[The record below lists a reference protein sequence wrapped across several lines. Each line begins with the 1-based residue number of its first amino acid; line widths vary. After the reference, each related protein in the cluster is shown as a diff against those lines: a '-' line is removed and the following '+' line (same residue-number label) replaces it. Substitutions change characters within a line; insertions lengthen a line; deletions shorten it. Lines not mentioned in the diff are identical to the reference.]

1 MSSFKKTGDIK
12 GNTESLIRNLK
23 VIKYPSQTN
32 FKILSSG
39 NPEIYLPII
48 HYSLFNYSPL
58 VAKFL
63 SDKHY
68 DMYAKNDL
76 DFINTAFKCL
86 ITLFNY
92 RPDINTNQFFSNG
105 YAEGKVIL
113 CKEII
118 DIVLQKDLELSKK
131 KKGTNSN
138 KYSKDS
144 YKNDNMK
151 NNNNNANNNSP
162 RFHELNNSRNS
173 HKKNNNMNNNNNN
186 NNNNSSYVDDNNNS
200 VNNNNIDLNNINNNF
215 NASLPMNS
223 IPVPTPKPQYLI
235 PKNNSNYNNIQSSVQ
250 SFKPKTN
257 NQIEIYDSSQEYPL
271 GGQAYDPSVNNSNNG
286 NLQNSNN
293 NSMDF
298 NSIVKI
304 ITSLSES
311 VSQMVNKIEKFKTNI
326 EDRLNK
332 VEAEIV
338 LIKNKQNYIE
348 SKLNNDNTS
357 NDSNNLNR
365 NYNNSINRNNYS
377 NENQKNS
384 TEINNNYKMND
395 ININRKENNNNN
407 KMDDNYINPY
417 YPNSLNNKNIY
428 NKDLINNENNKINNI
443 NNNDHH
449 QIFASFGQNITLNP
463 EGNTEENNSKIFYE
477 QSMNNNNPKN
487 FNNTASGYAPYLEE
501 NKVFN
506 VFSYTQ
512 ANEENF
518 NNNSNNNIN
527 NNYNIN
533 NLNNDTNDIKNK
545 YADIDKLI
553 ENSEKNFF
561 KTQKLLEDYENTDI
575 SKKKSN
581 L

>member
-23 VIKYPSQTN
+23 LIKYPSQTN

-86 ITLFNY
+86 LSLFNY

-105 YAEGKVIL
+105 YAEGKIIL

-118 DIVLQKDLELSKK
+118 DIVLQKDSELSKK
-131 KKGTNSN
+131 KKSSNNAN

-144 YKNDNMK
+144 YKNDN
-151 NNNNNANNNSP
+151 NNNNNSP
-162 RFHELNNSRNS
+162 RFHELNNSKNS
-173 HKKNNNMNNNNNN
+173 QKKNSNTNAYM
-186 NNNNSSYVDDNNNS
+186 DDNNN
-200 VNNNNIDLNNINNNF
+200 VGNCNNSNNVDLNNINNNF

-235 PKNNSNYNNIQSSVQ
+235 KNNINYNNIQSSVQ
-250 SFKPKTN
+250 SFKPKTSN
-257 NQIEIYDSSQEYPL
+257 NSNNNNNIEIYDSSQEYPL
-271 GGQAYDPSVNNSNNG
+271 ESNPNA

-298 NSIVKI
+298 TSIVKI

-311 VSQMVNKIEKFKTNI
+311 VSQMVNKIEKFKVNI

-348 SKLNNDNTS
+348 SKINNNNIN
-357 NDSNNLNR
+357 NDSNNSKV
-365 NYNNSINRNNYS
+365 NYNNLINRNDYS
-377 NENQKNS
+377 NENQKN
-384 TEINNNYKMND
+384 NND
-395 ININRKENNNNN
+395 INNNN
-407 KMDDNYINPY
+407 KIDDNYINSY
-417 YPNSLNNKNIY
+417 YSNSLNKKNIY
-428 NKDLINNENNKINNI
+428 NQDEINNENIIKNNKNRHN
-443 NNNDHH
+443 
-449 QIFASFGQNITLNP
+449 QIFTSFAQNITLNP
-463 EGNTEENNSKIFYE
+463 EGNNSEENNSKIYYD
-477 QSMNNNNPKN
+477 QPMNNINQKN
-487 FNNTASGYAPYLEE
+487 FTAGTGYTPYLEE

-506 VFSYTQ
+506 VFSCTQ
-512 ANEENF
+512 TNEESYNK
-518 NNNSNNNIN
+518 NISNNYNMTNIN
-527 NNYNIN
+527 NN
-533 NLNNDTNDIKNK
+533 DSNDIKNK

-561 KTQKLLEDYENTDI
+561 KTQKLLEDYENNDV
-575 SKKKSN
+575 SKKKPN